1 VTKEGCGARA
11 RSQAGGG
18 ARGGEKRGE
27 TNPFPVR
34 VLVLLVCFVQIHA
47 VETADGEGHDDLD
60 EAEDGMQDVGEGHFD
75 AVEDAHFGWYV
86 GLCFLSLLVAVEFG
100 LAFGKGVRVDVV
112 GWWDAM
118 RCDAMLSCRE
128 RGVGGGG

>member
-1 VTKEGCGARA
+1 MTKEGCGARA

-18 ARGGEKRGE
+18 ARGGGEKRGE

-34 VLVLLVCFVQIHA
+34 VLVLLVGFVQIHA

-75 AVEDAHFGWYV
+75 AVEDAHFGW
-86 GLCFLSLLVAVEFG
+86 
-100 LAFGKGVRVDVV
+100 
-112 GWWDAM
+112 
-118 RCDAMLSCRE
+118 
-128 RGVGGGG
+128 